1 MNKHIKRVFDEL
13 FPYAKESADGYLYEW
28 EIFIDRRDIDMSDR
42 LILSIVSDPLPFEAF
57 YEEVRDW
64 EIEAIFQEQSY
75 IEKEIIKKL
84 EKEGY
89 EFEYSDV
96 SDWIEENV
104 RIYFPVDDILEANE
118 VMLNVWVETGEGNYD
133 YTLNNYI
140 GYSVTYEPIQE
151 KSSLLWLA
159 RQQGYSK
166 EELLD
171 AVMNGNTKGS
181 KFLESVVDEQ
191 NNLTSHMNRLEFFI
205 RMPLLDVI
213 KIKEGDIKED
223 FIIPKKT
230 SCGLVDHWMG
240 AGSILGIELEKDVV
254 IPKDMLRFDV
264 DGETGYGVGN
274 IYGVSYDFWRCV

>member
-1 MNKHIKRVFDEL
+1 MDCIAKAFKEL
-13 FPYAKESADGYLYEW
+13 FPYAKEGSDGYLYEW
-28 EIFIDRRDIDMSDR
+28 EIFIDRRDMEMSDR
-42 LILSIVSDPLPFEAF
+42 LILSIVSDPLPSEAF
-57 YEEVRDW
+57 YKEVGEW
-64 EIEAIFQEQSY
+64 GIEAIFQEQSY
-75 IEKEIIKKL
+75 IEREIIEKL

-104 RIYFPVDDILEANE
+104 RIYFPVDDILKENE

-140 GYSVTYEPIQE
+140 GHSVTYEPIQE
-151 KSSLLWLA
+151 ESSLLWLA

-191 NNLTSHMNRLEFFI
+191 DNLTSHMNRLEFFI
-205 RMPLLDVI
+205 RMSLFDVI
-213 KIKEGDIKED
+213 KMKEEGIKED
-223 FIIPKKT
+223 FTIPKET
-230 SCGLVDHWMG
+230 NCGLVDHWMG
-240 AGSILGIELEKDVV
+240 AGSLLDIELEKDVV